1 MKTTHTFCAS
11 NAAITTMDSNIHHQ
25 PFSSSV
31 TATSFDGGRA
41 IDRHNPIIQDQTR
54 LTKTLLKPPHP
65 QKYNDNND
73 DNNNNVKNNNT
84 MLKNSKTNIEQ
95 KRETIVSSNEQL
107 VMNMKNNNN
116 NVVRRQGG
124 VLGWGCTR
132 PGDFISPASSSR
144 FLLTDKLLSDQFD
157 PGLKQSE
164 DGKSCKKKNDDG
176 LSSSPDKKPP
186 GSSSSLSSRSSDH
199 QVVVLRVSLH
209 CRGCEKKMRKH
220 LSKMEGVTS
229 FTIDFTAKKVTVV
242 GSVTPLGVLM
252 NVSKVKN
259 AQLLTPTVSSPL
271 EPQMDSRFSKINKQL
286 GLVA

>member
-25 PFSSSV
+25 PSSSSSV

-54 LTKTLLKPPHP
+54 LTKTLLVPPCQP
-65 QKYNDNND
+65 RKYNDNND
-73 DNNNNVKNNNT
+73 DNNNNNGKNNNK
-84 MLKNSKTNIEQ
+84 MLKNSETNIEQ
-95 KRETIVSSNEQL
+95 KRETIVSADEQL
-107 VMNMKNNNN
+107 VMNMNNNNNHN

-164 DGKSCKKKNDDG
+164 DGKSCKKKNDNG
-176 LSSSPDKKPP
+176 LSSSPDKMPP

-199 QVVVLRVSLH
+199 QVLRL
-209 CRGCEKKMRKH
+209 GCCY
-220 LSKMEGVTS
+220 LY
-229 FTIDFTAKKVTVV
+229 TISNSEHQDTCHY
-242 GSVTPLGVLM
+242 
-252 NVSKVKN
+252 
-259 AQLLTPTVSSPL
+259 
-271 EPQMDSRFSKINKQL
+271 
-286 GLVA
+286 